1 MGEHR
6 KAKHLAFHEWT
17 IHGKTSVHCAGKH
30 NSVWLTVATQGAA
43 AESTCSLAKAKAA
56 PLMLTKT
63 PFVYSLP
70 HVLSF
75 LQPTSLSRW
84 KTCVFCTGLHK
95 WHGLLCGHFYRLYN
109 LSSLKAYLDEY
120 QCNFSFNLIF
130 EAKTDSL
137 FFYSAKQVPDPRLSR
152 H

>member
-1 MGEHR
+1 MSTEKLNISSFMNEQYMER
-6 KAKHLAFHEWT
+6 RVFTALASTTAFDSPWP
-17 IHGKTSVHCAGKH
+17 
-30 NSVWLTVATQGAA
+30 LGAA

-84 KTCVFCTGLHK
+84 KTCVFCAGLHK

-109 LSSLKAYLDEY
+109 LSSLKACLDEY
-120 QCNFSFNLIF
+120 QCNFPFNLIF

-152 H
+152 HYC